1 MDRSLPEEWEDR
13 AIVLALGGLD
23 REDLAAALAGVQEGE
38 AAHIRQT
45 VAAYRAAAD
54 ALAGAVAP
62 VRPTPAL
69 RARLVALV
77 AADAERESRQFEL
90 AASLVASTAA
100 PVPPPASVKD
110 RLMARLEGR
119 PDLQR
124 DARGSAL
131 GLKNVSADTAWS
143 RRVVFAWRHAFVT
156 LCVSFRLCWHAL
168 CALVRTLAI
177 HPPASGRSSAAP
189 TEAEA
194 ARHGQGLAFIKAAEG
209 VWKEIAPGV
218 AAKALSFD
226 MVSRRATALLR
237 FAPGTRYPPHRH
249 TEMEE
254 LYVLQGG
261 CSIAGREMAV
271 GDYHRAAAGTEH
283 CETST
288 AEGCVLLVISS
299 PQNQMLS

>member
-13 AIVLALGGLD
+13 AIVLAFGGLD
-23 REDLAAALAGVQEGE
+23 QEGLAAALAGVQDGE
-38 AAHIRQT
+38 AARALQT

-54 ALAGAVAP
+54 ALTGAVAP
-62 VRPTPAL
+62 VMPSPAL
-69 RARLVALV
+69 RARLVAMV
-77 AADAERESRQFEL
+77 TADAEREARQFEL
-90 AASLVASTAA
+90 AASLVASAA
-100 PVPPPASVKD
+100 VPVSPQASVKN

-124 DARGSAL
+124 DASGPAL
-131 GLKNVSADTAWS
+131 RLKKVPADTAWS
-143 RRVVFAWRHAFVT
+143 RRVAFAWRHAFVT

-168 CALVRTLAI
+168 RTLLRTLAI
-177 HPPASGRSSAAP
+177 SDRSSATP
-189 TEAEA
+189 DEAKGG
-194 ARHGQGLAFIKAAEG
+194 RHEQGLAFIKAAEG
-209 VWKEIAPGV
+209 VWQEIAPGV

-226 MVSRRATALLR
+226 LVSRRATALLR

-271 GDYHRAAAGTEH
+271 GDYHRAEAGTEH
-283 CETST
+283 HETST

-299 PQNQMLS
+299 PQNQLL